1 MSSPST
7 PAGDVVAALGAHRLV
22 PVVVVDGAD
31 EGARLAD
38 ALVAGGLPVAE
49 ITLRT
54 AGGVD
59 AIRAVARTQPD
70 VVVGA
75 GTVTTADQVDAVV
88 DAGARFV
95 VSPGLSAAVVRRA
108 QDRGV
113 AVLPGV
119 ATPSEI
125 MAALDL
131 GIDVMKLFPASV
143 VGGPAAIKAFSA
155 PFPDVRFVPTGGV
168 GAANLADY
176 LGLDPVLAVG
186 GSWMVDKS
194 LVAQGDW
201 AEITRR
207 TAEAVA
213 LAQPSGAPAS
223 PATSKES

>member
-1 MSSPST
+1 MSSPDS
-7 PAGDVVAALGAHRLV
+7 PVLDALAAHRLV

-49 ITLRT
+49 ITLRL

-59 AIRAVARTQPD
+59 AIRAVAKNHPD

-75 GTVTTADQVDAVV
+75 GTVTTAEQVDDVV
-88 DAGARFV
+88 AAGARYI

-108 QDRGV
+108 QEHGV
-113 AVLPGV
+113 PVLPGV

-131 GIDVMKLFPASV
+131 GIDVVKLFPAAV

-155 PFPDVRFVPTGGV
+155 PFPGVRFVPTGGV
-168 GAANLADY
+168 SGANLGDY
-176 LGLDPVLAVG
+176 LGLQPVLAVG
-186 GSWMVDKS
+186 GSWMVERS
-194 LVAQGDW
+194 LVTAGDW

-207 TAEAVA
+207 TSEAVA
-213 LAQPSGAPAS
+213 LARTIDEENAR
-223 PATSKES
+223 

>member
-1 MSSPST
+1 MSSPDT
-7 PAGDVVAALGAHRLV
+7 PVLEALAAHRLV

-95 VSPGLSAAVVRRA
+95 VSPGLSPAVVRRA

-155 PFPDVRFVPTGGV
+155 PF
-168 GAANLADY
+168 
-176 LGLDPVLAVG
+176 
-186 GSWMVDKS
+186 
-194 LVAQGDW
+194 
-201 AEITRR
+201 
-207 TAEAVA
+207 
-213 LAQPSGAPAS
+213 
-223 PATSKES
+223 